1 MPRLILLAAIMG
13 SLFLEVGCLRVKV
26 DPIHV
31 TVDVNIRVQKELDN
45 FFDDLDAADSTIQ
58 PKQK

>member
-1 MPRLILLAAIMG
+1 VSRLILLSAIVG

-45 FFDDLDAADSTIQ
+45 FFDDIDSADPTIQ